1 MEKVPQ
7 WVFLERLVEEGT
19 TAADRLEALRY
30 ECAHEFQAGKSP
42 TRRGCCILC
51 GLEGKKEP
59 LSVSIIIKR
68 QQAGLITAAQSHEMM
83 KELLRPGVR

>member
-1 MEKVPQ
+1 MMEKVPQ
-7 WVFLERLVEEGT
+7 WVFLERLAEEGA
-19 TAADRLEALRY
+19 TAAGRLEALRY
-30 ECAHEFQAGKSP
+30 ECAHEFQAGSC
-42 TRRGCCILC
+42 TLC

-59 LSVSIIIKR
+59 LTVRIIIKR